1 MNIRDELVSEI
12 RKYLMG
18 PREEEETLPS
28 VPNYPIDYYTLGILF
43 PQGAEPDAF
52 DSDDFEGDV
61 EDHESPDPRDLV
73 APQIKQGAIG
83 LRVDIA
89 DGVKK
94 VDVEIG
100 YAKYDNIDAGWKRRP
115 QRDNTHHT
123 IDLIHGSGKVEIFGN
138 DGIQDASLIWVFDE
152 VISSHENNRVLN
164 LFLENSRRWR
174 IYDRDEDDFNAV
186 REENNNNA
194 IFQPFIK
201 IHSNGKI
208 FRVCKPKVRGH
219 LQIAEDQSLD
229 LVFRN
234 TVIFGEGYNC
244 AATWDNNIDPLWV
257 CTEFVPRYIS
267 SSIGKESEGDDDRPA
282 SIDLYP
288 LSFAG
293 QDNDET
299 YKKQFEENI
308 RPIIDRYAK
317 WIDVEKA
324 KLRVLETKNDP
335 HTLAAKN
342 NICQCEEACRRMKQ
356 GLEFLL
362 ADGNE
367 KVRISFALANRA
379 MLHHRIR
386 SERYSKIAR
395 GEPPGPKP
403 DPANPDKP
411 VRWYPFQIAFFIMNV
426 HSVVDRTSPEREVV
440 DLLWFPTGGGKTE
453 AYLAVAAFT
462 MIYRRLKGDG
472 DGLGTAVVMRYT
484 LRLLTL
490 QQLERASTL
499 MCALE
504 FLRLNNPEYGLG
516 DNPFLIGL
524 WVGAKL
530 TPNRYEV
537 SEDNINEQRGRREMH
552 ISGSSPM
559 QLIRCPW
566 CGAPMNPY
574 CYEVSKRNQWTV
586 IHCSSKDCF
595 FFSNDKSD
603 TKRALPVL
611 TVDTDIYRRCPSMIV
626 ATVDK
631 FARMPYRSEI
641 ASIFGRV
648 DRYCDKH
655 GFLTAGVSCGASSRH
670 RDAKIKRINHLDGPD
685 LIIQDELHLITG
697 ALGSM
702 VGLYETA
709 VDYLAQRQVGECWIR
724 PKIIGSTATIRG
736 ADNQIRKLFNR
747 SSPHKFPP
755 PGIDKN
761 DSFFWWESDKPG
773 REYVGISFSHRSAKY
788 TLAKI
793 YASLLQK
800 VKTLSTEM
808 KLDEIDP
815 YWTLVGYFNSIRE
828 LGGTIR
834 LVEDDVASNIRF
846 ISSTIFKIPESEIR
860 DPGRPHNGM
869 EELTGRITQS
879 GIRDIR
885 EKLEKRL
892 GEQDCISTLL
902 ATNMISVGIDIE
914 RLGMMVV
921 NGQTKNSSEYIQAT
935 GRIGRRPQIPG
946 LVFTLY
952 NPYKP
957 RDLSHYENFT
967 GHHSM
972 LQKNVEPSTLTP
984 FSVGSLERGIHAVL
998 IAMIRLS
1005 IPNLA
1010 DRKSA
1015 DCFERKDAEDAMAFI
1030 LNRYLEIQQV
1040 HVDDDGYKYAKKYLE
1055 SFVDNWIKIIQ
1066 KAEDDEADENG
1077 VWYHNTYKKTQF
1089 SEIDNNQYVLM
1100 EDFSKYSG
1108 SKFVKA
1114 TPESLRDVERSVR
1127 LSYR

>member
-1 MNIRDELVSEI
+1 MNVRDELVSEI
-12 RKYLMG
+12 QKYLMG
-18 PREEEETLPS
+18 PREEDEILPD

-43 PQGAEPDAF
+43 PQGAEPDAL

-61 EDHESPDPRDLV
+61 EDRESPDSRDLV
-73 APQIKQGAIG
+73 SPQIKQGAIG

-94 VDVEIG
+94 INVEIG
-100 YAKYDNIDAGWKRRP
+100 YAKYDNIGTGWKRLP
-115 QRDNTHHT
+115 LRDNNHHV
-123 IDLIHGSGKVEIFGN
+123 IDLGYSSGKVEILGD
-138 DGIQDASLIWVFDE
+138 DGIQDALLSWVFDE
-152 VISSHENNRVLN
+152 GNTSHGNHRVLN
-164 LFLENSRRWR
+164 LFLENSRKWKV
-174 IYDRDEDDFNAV
+174 YDKDKDDFNEV
-186 REENNNNA
+186 RKENNNNA
-194 IFQPFIK
+194 MFQPFIK
-201 IHSNGKI
+201 IYSNGKT
-208 FRVCKPKVRGH
+208 FRFYKSKDKEQI
-219 LQIAEDQSLD
+219 QIAEDQSLD

-234 TVIFGEGYNC
+234 TVIFGEGFNC
-244 AATWDNNIDPLWV
+244 AAVWDKNSDPLWV
-257 CTEFVPRYIS
+257 CTEFIPRYVS
-267 SSIGKESEGDDDRPA
+267 SSIGKESEGGDDKSA
-282 SIDLYP
+282 SVDLLP
-288 LSFAG
+288 LSFAE
-293 QDNDET
+293 QDDDKI
-299 YKKQFEENI
+299 YKKQFEENV
-308 RPIIDRYAK
+308 RPIIDGYTR
-317 WIDVEKA
+317 WINVEKT
-324 KLRVLETKNDP
+324 KLKFLESGDRSHVP
-335 HTLAAKN
+335 AAKN
-342 NICQCEEACRRMKQ
+342 SIYQCEEACRRMEK
-356 GLEFLL
+356 GLKFLL

-367 KVRISFALANRA
+367 KVRLSFALANRA

-386 SERYSKIAR
+386 SERYSKIVR
-395 GEPPGPKP
+395 GESPGPKP
-403 DPANPDKP
+403 DPKNPDKS
-411 VRWYPFQIAFFIMNV
+411 VRWYPFQIAFFVMNI
-426 HSVVDRTSPEREVV
+426 HSIADRVSPEREIV

-462 MIYRRLKGDG
+462 MIYRRLKGNN
-472 DGLGTAVVMRYT
+472 DGLGTAVIMRYT

-516 DNPFLIGL
+516 DSPFLIGL
-524 WVGAKL
+524 WVGVKL
-530 TPNRYEV
+530 TPNRYKE
-537 SEDNINEQRGRREMH
+537 SEDNIKEQRNRREMH

-574 CYEVSKRNQWTV
+574 CYEVSEYNQWTV

-595 FFSNDKSD
+595 FFSNNRSD
-603 TKRALPVL
+603 TKRALPVI

-655 GFLTAGVSCGASSRH
+655 GFLTAGASCGASRH
-670 RDAKIKRINHLDGPD
+670 RDAVIKRIEQLDGPD

-709 VDYLAQRQVGECWIR
+709 VDYLSQRRIGEDRIL

-736 ADNQIRKLFNR
+736 ADSQIRKLFNR
-747 SSPHKFPP
+747 SSTHKFPP

-773 REYVGISFSHRSAKY
+773 REYVGVSFSHRSAKY

-800 VKTLSTEM
+800 VKTMSTGLN
-808 KLDEIDP
+808 LDEIDP

-834 LVEDDVASNIRF
+834 LVEDDVTSNIRF
-846 ISSTIFKIPESEIR
+846 ITSTIFESPESEMR

-892 GEQDCISTLL
+892 DEQDCISTLL

-984 FSVGSLERGIHAVL
+984 FSVGALERGIHAVL

-1015 DCFERKDAEDAMAFI
+1015 DNFERENAEEAITFI
-1030 LNRYLEIQQV
+1030 LERYLEVQQV
-1040 HVDDDGYKYAKKYLE
+1040 HINDDGYKYAKTYLE
-1055 SFVDNWIKIIQ
+1055 SFVDNWVKIIQ
-1066 KAEDDEADENG
+1066 KARDDENG

-1089 SEIDNNQYVLM
+1089 SEVDDNQYVLM

-1108 SKFVKA
+1108 SNSVKA